1 MLIIRQKPLA
11 LGMNGKVKSL
21 QAEAQFESSGE
32 GKKVNFQ
39 RYLGS
44 LGSEIILSSKF
55 KKYSSQVYS
64 IPCRS
69 DFTIT
74 APKSGGKG
82 RYCQGQDEDMG
93 RECWLGGEGTGRKA
107 HLSHPRPDTNNR
119 HKVTKEL
126 N

>member
-32 GKKVNFQ
+32 GKKVNVQ

-55 KKYSSQVYS
+55 KKY
-64 IPCRS
+64 
-69 DFTIT
+69 
-74 APKSGGKG
+74 
-82 RYCQGQDEDMG
+82 
-93 RECWLGGEGTGRKA
+93 
-107 HLSHPRPDTNNR
+107 
-119 HKVTKEL
+119 
-126 N
+126 